1 VGNERV
7 ATRKR
12 AWQDAGS
19 VPPERL
25 TRHEISWLL
34 AQEARGAAKSLRTEV
49 VQRRAPSDPHRLG
62 EPVETTLDALDDTIE
77 MLSALNVG
85 GRNKG
90 RRGRIDL
97 AALLV
102 EIAPNARI
110 ALEPGAGTEVFGDES
125 ELRRMLHLLVAQA
138 SGRTPGESGI
148 PVRIRRQGD
157 FIRISADLGPDTAA
171 LGELESR
178 WLARMALRHG
188 GSVELEGG
196 THSIVLQADGAIDQR
211 EVTEL
216 RKELAEAQQLGE
228 AYARE
233 LASVLSAG
241 DVRTEAPPAS
251 RGDPERFEGV
261 KSLGAAAHRALRGV
275 LDTLRT
281 RLEANGS
288 LDTSHELTAVQE
300 LVNELG
306 GVADCTL
313 DASAEALSLSA
324 VVREVLAGL
333 GGRAAR
339 AQVTLATEGPN
350 DVKVRATKAPL
361 ELLVKSLVAH
371 AIAATPQGGRVT
383 VLLLPTEL
391 GVSLAVRDGGPAVPE
406 ASRWEVIRHHVDPTR
421 FGRPTGVNL
430 VLADAAT
437 TALSAELELKES
449 ADGHTETWVHLRKA

>member
-1 VGNERV
+1 M
-7 ATRKR
+7 
-12 AWQDAGS
+12 
-19 VPPERL
+19 PPERL

-49 VQRRAPSDPHRLG
+49 VQRRAPSDPLRLG

-85 GRNKG
+85 GRNKA

-110 ALEPGAGTEVFGDES
+110 ELEPGAGTEVFGDEG

-138 SGRTPGESGI
+138 SGRTPGESNI

-157 FIRISADLGPDTAA
+157 FIRISAELGPDTAA
-171 LGELESR
+171 LGELETR

-228 AYARE
+228 VYARE

-241 DVRTEAPPAS
+241 DVRTEAPPPS

-261 KSLGAAAHRALRGV
+261 KSLAAATHRALRGV
-275 LDTLRT
+275 LDSLRAG
-281 RLEANGS
+281 LEASANAE
-288 LDTSHELTAVQE
+288 TQRELTAVQE
-300 LVNELG
+300 LVGELG
-306 GVADCTL
+306 GVADSVL
-313 DASAEALSLSA
+313 DASTESLSLAA
-324 VVREVLAGL
+324 VIRGVLPSFE
-333 GGRAAR
+333 GRAAR
-339 AQVTLATEGPN
+339 AVVGLSTEGPA
-350 DVKVRATKAPL
+350 DVKVRANKSTL

-383 VLLLPTEL
+383 LVVLPTEL
-391 GVSLAVRDGGPAVPE
+391 GVALVARDGGPAVPE
-406 ASRWEVIRHHVDPTR
+406 ASRWDVIRHHVDPTR

-430 VLADAAT
+430 VLADAAC
-437 TALSAELELKES
+437 TALSAELELKDS

>member
-1 VGNERV
+1 M
-7 ATRKR
+7 
-12 AWQDAGS
+12 
-19 VPPERL
+19 PPERL

-102 EIAPNARI
+102 EIAPNARL
-110 ALEPGAGTEVFGDES
+110 ALEPGSGTEVFGDES

-138 SGRTPGESGI
+138 SGRSPAESNI

-157 FIRISADLGPDTAA
+157 FVRISAELGPDTAA

-178 WLARMALRHG
+178 WLSRMALRHG

-196 THSIVLQADGAIDQR
+196 THSIILQADGAIDQR

-241 DVRTEAPPAS
+241 DVRTEAPPPS

-261 KSLGAAAHRALRGV
+261 KSLATATHRALRGV
-275 LDTLRT
+275 LENLRT
-281 RLEANGS
+281 GLESGDAAES
-288 LDTSHELTAVQE
+288 SRALTAVQE
-300 LVNELG
+300 LVTELG
-306 GVADCTL
+306 GVADCAL
-313 DASAEALSLSA
+313 DTSGEALALAS
-324 VVREVLAGL
+324 VVRDVLPAL
-333 GGRAAR
+333 EGRAAR
-339 AQVTLATEGPN
+339 AQVTLSTEVQA
-350 DVKVRATKAPL
+350 DVTVRAARAPL
-361 ELLVKSLVAH
+361 ELLLKSLVAH
-371 AIAATPQGGRVT
+371 AIAATPQGGAVT
-383 VLLLPTEL
+383 VHAFSTEL
-391 GVSLAVRDGGPAVPE
+391 GVTLAVRDGGPAVPE
-406 ASRWEVIRHHVDPTR
+406 ASRWDVIRHHVDPTR

-430 VLADAAT
+430 VLADAAS

>member
-1 VGNERV
+1 
-7 ATRKR
+7 
-12 AWQDAGS
+12 

-102 EIAPNARI
+102 EIAPNARL

-138 SGRTPGESGI
+138 SGRTPGESSI

-157 FIRISADLGPDTAA
+157 FIRISAELGPDTAA

-233 LASVLSAG
+233 LGSVLSAG

-261 KSLGAAAHRALRGV
+261 KSLAAATHRALRGV
-275 LDTLRT
+275 LESLRAT
-281 RLEANGS
+281 LEAGS
-288 LDTSHELTAVQE
+288 GGAEASRELTAAQE
-300 LVNELG
+300 LVSELG
-306 GVADCTL
+306 GVADCAL
-313 DASAEALSLSA
+313 DASAEALTLSD
-324 VVREVLAGL
+324 VIRGVFPGL
-333 GGRAAR
+333 EARAAR
-339 AQVTLATEGPN
+339 AQVGLSTEVRA
-350 DVKVRATKAPL
+350 DIKVRAAKAPL
-361 ELLVKSLVAH
+361 ELLVKSLVGH

-383 VLLLPTEL
+383 VHAFPTEL
-391 GVSLAVRDGGPAVPE
+391 GVTLAVRDGGPVVPD
-406 ASRWEVIRHHVDPTR
+406 ASRWSVIRHHVDPTR

-437 TALSAELELKES
+437 TALDAELELRES
-449 ADGHTETWVHLRKA
+449 ADGHTETWANLRKA